1 MHPKIR
7 SLKCKQLLMFIALSD
22 IYFAMLLRRQI
33 SETFLSFICVGI
45 LCYPTILKNSVSKL
59 DHHLT
64 FLPSQSVI
72 MVVFS
77 EDKNRD
83 EQLKYWKYWHSRQH
97 TAKQRVL
104 DIGKTYSLLLL
115 SKTFSVFYM

>member
-1 MHPKIR
+1 M
-7 SLKCKQLLMFIALSD
+7 LSCD
-22 IYFAMLLRRQI
+22 VKLNHL
-33 SETFLSFICVGI
+33 
-45 LCYPTILKNSVSKL
+45 KL
-59 DHHLT
+59 DHHT
-64 FLPSQSVI
+64 FFSPSSQSVI

-104 DIGKTYSLLLL
+104 DIGKTS
-115 SKTFSVFYM
+115 SKTSLHVSV